1 MVSAIRQK
9 PIRVLIADDHAL
21 MRQVIITILAQAPDI
36 EIIGEASNG
45 RQAVLLAKE
54 YQPDVAILDL
64 VMPVVDGIRAA
75 QEICNDT
82 STQVLLLTMHEASP
96 LAQFALKTGAKGFV
110 AKSTISTDLVDAI
123 RRVYNKQIFMSETI
137 LQQCVDELLF

>member
-1 MVSAIRQK
+1 MDSNQK
-9 PIRVLIADDHAL
+9 EVIRVLIADDHAL
-21 MRQVIITILAQAPDI
+21 MRQVIATILAQAADI

-45 RQAVLLAKE
+45 RQAITLVKQ

-82 STQVLLLTMHEASP
+82 GVQVLLLTMHEASS
-96 LAQFALKTGAKGFV
+96 LAQFALKMGAKGFV
-110 AKSTISTDLVDAI
+110 AKSTISTDLVEAV
-123 RRVYNKQIFMSETI
+123 RKVHQKQIFMSATI
-137 LQQCVDELLF
+137 MQQQLDELVF